1 MSNTKEYVLVPKRE
15 FQYMVESYL
24 MMLAGEAGGVDNWD
38 WWGESISE
46 FITTY
51 NSANDTNFEDMD
63 EVIEDFANS
72 YETITKEEK

>member
-1 MSNTKEYVLVPKRE
+1 MSNTKEYVLVPKDE
-15 FQYMVESYL
+15 FQEMVEKYL
-24 MMLAGEAGGVDNWD
+24 YMLAGEAGGVDNWHY
-38 WWGESISE
+38 WGESISE

-72 YETITKEEK
+72 YETITKEE